1 MTTALVTTRVSAAK
15 DLRPALTAPIAV
27 QRPTSIFRTFTM
39 LIEAMDEAIELERD
53 LSHSMSWDPASSGF
67 TEAAE
72 NQWHDCLRL
81 ASDAF
86 SAPPASSYD
95 QPLQRMAML
104 MHFLIEATSQD
115 EALHFQQLMHAHRDL
130 FTTAD
135 PGVIQALNRAA
146 RQVDA
151 IVEMAVTAL
160 DFAPV

>member
-15 DLRPALTAPIAV
+15 DLRPALTATIAD

-67 TEAAE
+67 AEAAE
-72 NQWHDCLRL
+72 NRWQDCLQL
-81 ASDAF
+81 ASDVF
-86 SAPPASSYD
+86 SAPTSSAED

-104 MHFLIEATSQD
+104 MHFLIEATSPD
-115 EALHFQQLMHAHRDL
+115 EALHFQQLMYAHRDL
-130 FTTAD
+130 FSTTD
-135 PGVIQALNRAA
+135 PGVRQALNHAA

-151 IVEMAVTAL
+151 IVEMAVTAPE
-160 DFAPV
+160 FAPV

>member
-1 MTTALVTTRVSAAK
+1 MTTASAITRVRAVK
-15 DLRPALTAPIAV
+15 DLHPALTAAV
-27 QRPTSIFRTFTM
+27 AGKRPTPILRAFTV
-39 LIEAMDEAIELERD
+39 LIEAVDAAIEMDRD

-67 TEAAE
+67 AEAAE

-81 ASDAF
+81 ASDAY
-86 SAPPASSYD
+86 SAPTTSAED
-95 QPLQRMAML
+95 QPLQRMSML
-104 MHFLIEATSQD
+104 MHFLIEATSPD

>member
-1 MTTALVTTRVSAAK
+1 MANCCPITRMSAAK
-15 DLRPALTAPIAV
+15 DLHPALAAAAAGKG
-27 QRPTSIFRTFTM
+27 PTPIFRTFTV
-39 LIEAMDEAIELERD
+39 LIEAVDAAIEMDRD
-53 LSHSMSWDPASSGF
+53 LSHAMSWDPASSGF
-67 TEAAE
+67 AEEAE
-72 NQWHDCLRL
+72 NQWQDCLHL

-95 QPLQRMAML
+95 LPLQRMAML